1 MAMEVLSVLPMSAEC
16 KRLFSSSGRMVSP
29 LRTRLESSTIAMAQ
43 ALRSWLKAG
52 VIGDSVMEA
61 VESVLNTKN
70 HREDEED
77 DDGGGPID
85 CEDDPEA
92 AIEVAD

>member
-1 MAMEVLSVLPMSAEC
+1 MYILGTL
-16 KRLFSSSGRMVSP
+16 
-29 LRTRLESSTIAMAQ
+29 
-43 ALRSWLKAG
+43 
-52 VIGDSVMEA
+52 VMEA

>member
-1 MAMEVLSVLPMSAEC
+1 
-16 KRLFSSSGRMVSP
+16 
-29 LRTRLESSTIAMAQ
+29 MAQ
-43 ALRSWLKAG
+43 VLWSWLKAG